1 LNAEIRFIVIC
12 VIWRKIR
19 HERKMS
25 MLTSVQVRIARAAL
39 GWSVAD
45 LANQSGVSART
56 INRIEVEGGA
66 KVATKANLKLIRE
79 TLEAAGVEF
88 VGGPGDGPGVRLWK

>member
-1 LNAEIRFIVIC
+1 
-12 VIWRKIR
+12 
-19 HERKMS
+19 MS
-25 MLTSVQVRIARAAL
+25 ILTSVQVRIARAAL

-45 LANQSGVSART
+45 LANQSGVSGRT

-66 KVATKANLKLIRE
+66 KIATKANLKLIRE

>member
-1 LNAEIRFIVIC
+1 
-12 VIWRKIR
+12 
-19 HERKMS
+19 MS
-25 MLTSVQVRIARAAL
+25 ILTSVQVRIARAAL

-45 LANQSGVSART
+45 LANQSGVSGRT
-56 INRIEVEGGA
+56 INRIEVEGGT
-66 KVATKANLKLIRE
+66 KIATKANLKLIRE

>member
-1 LNAEIRFIVIC
+1 
-12 VIWRKIR
+12 
-19 HERKMS
+19 MS
-25 MLTSVQVRIARAAL
+25 ILSSVQVRIARAAL

-45 LANQSGVSART
+45 LADQSGVSART

-79 TLEAAGVEF
+79 TLEASGVEF

>member
-1 LNAEIRFIVIC
+1 
-12 VIWRKIR
+12 
-19 HERKMS
+19 MS
-25 MLTSVQVRIARAAL
+25 ILTSVQVRIARAAL
-39 GWSVAD
+39 GWSVAH